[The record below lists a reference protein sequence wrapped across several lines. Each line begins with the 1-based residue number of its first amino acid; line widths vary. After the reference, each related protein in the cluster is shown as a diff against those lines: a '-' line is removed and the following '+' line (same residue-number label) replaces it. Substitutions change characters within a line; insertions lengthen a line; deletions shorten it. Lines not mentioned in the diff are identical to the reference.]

1 MDADEADMK
10 ALAASLHGSSFVIPD
25 EDDGGAASASA
36 TGKKQ
41 DPGAASASATGKK
54 QDPGSLFK
62 ILFSNVWDKAK
73 AFGLL
78 SSTGIQSH
86 FVG

>member
-25 EDDGGAASASA
+25 EDDG
-36 TGKKQ
+36 
-41 DPGAASASATGKK
+41 GAASASATGKK